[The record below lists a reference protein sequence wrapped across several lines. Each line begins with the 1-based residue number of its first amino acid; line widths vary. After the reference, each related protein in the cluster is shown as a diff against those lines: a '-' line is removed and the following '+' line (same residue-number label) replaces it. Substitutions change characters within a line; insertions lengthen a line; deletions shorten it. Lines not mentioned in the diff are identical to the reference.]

1 MNMKILKIVF
11 FIIALVLI
19 GSCGSTNTTDLTN
32 PEEIFNA
39 GVKYL
44 EEEEFP
50 EAKRMFD
57 LIVFQYPASQ
67 FADDAQF
74 YQGELSFKKE
84 EFIIA
89 AFNYNRLRKQYPSS
103 IYVKDAL
110 YKTAMSYYRLSPAY
124 DRDQEYTHKAI
135 ESLQEFQYL
144 YPDDKLFSDVS
155 DKIKELRNKL
165 AYRELFTAELY
176 MKLDNP
182 RSAVIYFDA
191 VINSYSDTEHYEAA
205 FLGKIDAIIFMKKVQ
220 EAESLIIAYKAN
232 FKESPKFVELDKKL
246 ESIK

>member
-1 MNMKILKIVF
+1 MKIIKIILF
-11 FIIALVLI
+11 AYALVAI
-19 GSCGSTNTTDLTN
+19 ISCGSTKTTDLTN
-32 PEEIFNA
+32 PEDIFNA

-50 EAKRMFD
+50 EAKRMFE
-57 LIVFQYPASQ
+57 LISMQYPASQ

-84 EFIIA
+84 EFILA

-103 IYVKDAL
+103 FYVKDAL
-110 YKTAMSYYRLSPAY
+110 YKTAMSYYRLSPSY

-135 ESLQEFQYL
+135 ETMQEFQYL
-144 YPDDKLFSDVS
+144 YPDDKLFIDAS

-165 AYRELFTAELY
+165 AFRELFTAGLY

-182 RSAVIYFDA
+182 RSAVIYYES
-191 VINSYSDTEHYEAA
+191 VINSYSDTEHFETA
-205 FLGKIDAIIFMKKVQ
+205 FIGKIDALIYMKKVT
-220 EAESLIIAYKAN
+220 EAESMIIAYKAN
-232 FKESPKFVELDKKL
+232 FPQSNKFKEIDKKL
-246 ESIK
+246 ENIK